1 MASSAEV
8 EVPTSSL
15 QVEPRLEEVAEVLP
29 AQKDHDYRSYANA
42 PQHVVRFYHEN
53 HIKQTYSFALAQ
65 KLKYGA
71 LDSGF
76 EMGIWYDFSSS
87 ISLQQIHQLIHQLIL
102 H

>member
-76 EMGIWYDFSSS
+76 EMGIWYDFSLP
-87 ISLQQIHQLIHQLIL
+87 SLQQIHQLIHQLI
-102 H
+102 HH

>member
-1 MASSAEV
+1 MASSAQV

-15 QVEPRLEEVAEVLP
+15 QAEPHLVEVAEVLP

-53 HIKQTYSFALAQ
+53 HLNQTHEFALAQ

-71 LDSGF
+71 LNSGF
-76 EMGIWYDFSSS
+76 EMGIWYALHNFISTQIS
-87 ISLQQIHQLIHQLIL
+87 IDTFF
-102 H
+102 